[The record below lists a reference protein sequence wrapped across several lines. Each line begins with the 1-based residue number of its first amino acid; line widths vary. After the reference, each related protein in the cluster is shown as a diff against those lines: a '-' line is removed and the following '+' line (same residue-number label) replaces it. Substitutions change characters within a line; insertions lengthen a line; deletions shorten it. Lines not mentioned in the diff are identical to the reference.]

1 MAFVLGASLPAA
13 AKPTPAQKCTGG
25 KMKAAAKKVAGK
37 LACYAK
43 AASKNLPVDDAC
55 LGKAETT
62 FTTAFSKAE
71 SKGGCLTVGDASAVE
86 ANITAFVQSEA
97 TAIPS
102 GGTKDDG
109 KCASSKLK
117 AAGIKAMAKLL
128 CNAKAATKNI
138 PVDRACLGKANAN
151 LTKAFA
157 KAEKKGGC
165 VTTGDAATVEQA
177 VDALVAQLVSQLTTG
192 GPTTTTAGPTTTTT
206 STTKAATTTTGS
218 GSTTTTTGSG
228 PTTTTTGSGPTT
240 TTTPGSTTTST
251 TRGPTVHMVTVGPGG
266 ALVFDPATLPI
277 HVGDTVM
284 WVWDSPGHSVVSGT
298 ATSTTETP
306 DGTFCSPSDTNCSTI
321 QLSNMGATYEHT
333 FNTAGNFPYF
343 CAPHGTLGMTGTI
356 QVSP

>member
-1 MAFVLGASLPAA
+1 
-13 AKPTPAQKCTGG
+13 
-25 KMKAAAKKVAGK
+25 KKVSGK

-43 AASKNLPVDDAC
+43 AASKNLPVDDGC

-71 SKGGCLTVGDASAVE
+71 SKGGCLPVGDASAVE

-102 GGTKDDG
+102 GGTKDGG

-117 AAGIKAMAKLL
+117 AAGINAMAKLL

-138 PVDRACLGKANAN
+138 PVDTACTGKANTN

-165 VTTGDAATVEQA
+165 VTTGDAGTVEPA
-177 VDALVAQLVSQLTTG
+177 VDALVAQVVSQLTTG
-192 GPTTTTAGPTTTTT
+192 GGPTTTTT
-206 STTKAATTTTGS
+206 STTTAATTTTG
-218 GSTTTTTGSG
+218 
-228 PTTTTTGSGPTT
+228 PGPTT

-251 TRGPTVHMVTVGPGG
+251 TTGPTVHMVTVGPGG
-266 ALVFDPATLPI
+266 TLVFDPATLPI
-277 HVGDTVM
+277 HVGDTVK

-298 ATSTTETP
+298 ATSTPPSETP
-306 DGTFCSPSDTNCSTI
+306 DGKFCSPSDTNCSTI

-333 FNTAGNFPYF
+333 FNTAATFPSF
-343 CAPHGTLGMTGTI
+343 
-356 QVSP
+356 SPPPPPPP